1 MEDFQSGKA
10 DVVVIDEP
18 ILRYEII
25 KYGKNADMRI
35 VPGPSTITLS
45 PVVAA
50 DTHNS
55 FQHNFEQAAIRFF
68 SDEKQVKTIKD
79 RYFPTGVIVEELA
92 EESWFSKSSLARYIG
107 SIIVPISLLTIYLTF
122 YIIIRY
128 YRYFMGRVAILS
140 GRLCHAR
147 TIYLEDTNDWVHSKI
162 WDVSRRVIALAFG
175 AS

>member
-128 YRYFMGRVAILS
+128 
-140 GRLCHAR
+140 
-147 TIYLEDTNDWVHSKI
+147 
-162 WDVSRRVIALAFG
+162 
-175 AS
+175 